1 MIKGFYA
8 AVSAMVVGATRQETL
23 AHNLANL
30 DTPGFKQILNTM
42 DEFTHTSV
50 LFSPGNVTR
59 SPVLRAVGNL
69 GLGVELNPEATNF
82 SAGALKLT
90 GNKLDFAIQGEGFF
104 RLLTPDGE
112 RYTRDGR
119 FLVDAQGNLVNI
131 NGFKVLDQNGQAI
144 ILPEGATPEVSTD
157 GTLRVEGQVVAQIGL
172 ALFDDPENQLG
183 RDQFNTFR
191 ALGAPSNNPEIPRGL
206 IHQGALEMSNVNPS
220 QLMAQMVMIARSYEA
235 AQQMAQ
241 LQDELLGQAIR
252 TLGRI

>member
-1 MIKGFYA
+1 MIKGFYTA
-8 AVSAMVVGATRQETL
+8 ISAMVAGAARQETL

-30 DTPGFKQILNTM
+30 DTPGFKQILNTL

-50 LFSPGNVTR
+50 RFSPGNITR
-59 SPVLRAVGNL
+59 SATLRAVGNL

-82 SAGALKLT
+82 TAGALKTT

-104 RLLTPDGE
+104 RLQTPEGE

-119 FLVDAQGNLVNI
+119 FLLDAQGNLVNV
-131 NGFKVLDQNGQAI
+131 NGFRVLDQSGQPI
-144 ILPEGATPEVSTD
+144 VLPEGAIPEVSTD
-157 GTLRVEGQVVAQIGL
+157 GTLRVNGRAIAQIGL
-172 ALFDDPENQLG
+172 ALFNDPSNQLE
-183 RDQFNTFR
+183 RDFHNTFR
-191 ALGAPSNNPEIPRGL
+191 ALVPPQNNPQAPRGL
-206 IHQGALEMSNVNPS
+206 IHQGVLETSNVNPS

>member
-8 AVSAMVVGATRQETL
+8 AISAMVAGAARQETL

-30 DTPGFKQILNTM
+30 DTPGFKQILNSL
-42 DEFTHTSV
+42 DEFTHTPV
-50 LFSPGNVTR
+50 VFSPGNITR
-59 SPVLRAVGNL
+59 SSTLRAVGNL
-69 GLGVELNPEATNF
+69 GLGVELNPEVTNF
-82 SAGALKLT
+82 AAGALKTT

-104 RLLTPDGE
+104 RLQTPEGE

-119 FLVDAQGNLVNI
+119 FLLDAQGNLVNV
-131 NGFKVLDQNGQAI
+131 NGFKVLDQNGQPI
-144 ILPEGATPEVSTD
+144 VMPEDVTPEVSTD
-157 GTLRVEGQVVAQIGL
+157 GTLRANGRVIAQIGL
-172 ALFDDPENQLG
+172 ALFDDPQNQLE
-183 RDQFNTFR
+183 RDSYNTFR
-191 ALGAPSNNPEIPRGL
+191 ALVPPSNNPQTSRGL

-241 LQDELLGQAIR
+241 LQDELLGQVIR

>member
-8 AVSAMVVGATRQETL
+8 AISAMVVGASRQETL

-50 LFSPGNVTR
+50 LFSPGNITR
-59 SPVLRAVGNL
+59 SSTLRAVGNL
-69 GLGVELNPEATNF
+69 GLGVELNPEMTNF
-82 SAGALKLT
+82 SAGALKMT

-104 RLLTPDGE
+104 RLQTPEGE

-119 FLVDAQGNLVNI
+119 FLLDAQGNLVNV
-131 NGFKVLDQNGQAI
+131 NGFKVLDQNGQPI
-144 ILPEGATPEVSTD
+144 SIPEGATPEVSTD
-157 GTLRVEGQVVAQIGL
+157 GTLRVDGQVIAQIGL
-172 ALFDDPENQLG
+172 ALFNDPENQLE

-191 ALGAPSNNPEIPRGL
+191 ALEPPSNTPDLPRGL